1 MGPTRRFYKPG
12 FHIQVSGLLPFWS
25 AGSHW
30 LTYGVELARFGKTGA
45 YSVREERL
53 LYFHREKPQEE
64 IEPSLFLNEKR

>member
-1 MGPTRRFYKPG
+1 MGPTRRFCKPG
-12 FHIQVSGLLPFWS
+12 FHIQVSGLLPFWN

-45 YSVREERL
+45 YAIGGRL